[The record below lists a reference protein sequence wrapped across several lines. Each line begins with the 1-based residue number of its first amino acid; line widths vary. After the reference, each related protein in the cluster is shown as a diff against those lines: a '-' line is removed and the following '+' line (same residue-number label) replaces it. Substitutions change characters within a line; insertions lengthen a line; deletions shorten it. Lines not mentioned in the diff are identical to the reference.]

1 VKAAARRIGALTGAR
16 RSGLALLL
24 GALSALAQAPVSLPW
39 ILVLTLPL
47 LFLLLDGTAGAR
59 GGFAVGWFAG
69 VGYFGAAL
77 FWIVEPFL
85 VDVERHGWMAPFAL
99 VFMAGGLAL
108 FWGSAFALARRLWQP
123 GVAAVWLLA
132 STWTLAEYARTHV
145 LTGFPWALIGYCWVE
160 TPVIQTA
167 SVFGVHVLGFLTV
180 GMLML
185 PAAAGGRGL
194 AVTVAV
200 VAAAW
205 AWGAWRLALPA
216 LEREVP
222 FVVRIVQP
230 NAEQHLKW
238 DAAMQTLFWERHL
251 AATAAPAPRRPDVVI
266 WSETAVPFVLGYADD
281 LQAEAAAAA
290 GPDSRLILGIR
301 RLEAT
306 PEFERWYNSLAILGP
321 DGAPQSVYDKHHLV
335 PFGEYIPFAEVIA
348 RLGLPALT
356 TLTRGGF
363 SAGDGPHLTGAPGI
377 PPFLPLICY
386 EAIFPHQLRA
396 PEGRAEWLVQVTNDA
411 WFGKIAGPYQHFAQ
425 ARVRAIE
432 QGLPLAR
439 AANTG
444 ISAMVD
450 PFGRVTHR
458 LNLGETG
465 YFDAVLPG
473 SLPPTAYARW
483 GDLPGMLAVL
493 AIFGLTVAN
502 FSSGIFARTRR

>member
-1 VKAAARRIGALTGAR
+1 MEAVARRIGALSGAGR
-16 RSGLALLL
+16 WGLALLL
-24 GALSALAQAPVSLPW
+24 GALSALAQAPVSVPW
-39 ILVLTLPL
+39 VLVLTLPL
-47 LFLLLDGTAGAR
+47 LFLLLDGTTGRR
-59 GGFAVGWFAG
+59 GGLAVGWFAG
-69 VGYFGAAL
+69 AGYFGAAL

-108 FWGSAFALARRLWQP
+108 FWAAAFGLARRLGRS
-123 GVAAVWLLA
+123 GVAGVWLMAAVW
-132 STWTLAEYARTHV
+132 TLVEYARTHV
-145 LTGFPWALIGYCWVE
+145 LTGFPWALIGYAWVE

-167 SVFGVHVLGFLTV
+167 SVFGVHLLGFLTI

-185 PAAAGGRGL
+185 PAVAGGRGL
-194 AVTVAV
+194 GLAAAV
-200 VAAAW
+200 VAAG
-205 AWGAWRLALPA
+205 WGWGTWRLALPVP
-216 LEREVP
+216 EREVP
-222 FVVRIVQP
+222 FVARIVQP

-238 DAAMQTLFWERHL
+238 DAAMQNLFWQRHL

-266 WSETAVPFVLGYADD
+266 WSETAVPFVLGYAED

-306 PEFERWYNSLAILGP
+306 PEYERWYNSLAIL
-321 DGAPQSVYDKHHLV
+321 DRYGAPLAVYDKHHLV
-335 PFGEYIPFAEVIA
+335 PFGEYIPFADWIA

-363 SAGDGPHLTGAPGI
+363 SAGDGPKLTGAPGI

-411 WFGKIAGPYQHFAQ
+411 WFGKLAGPYQHFAQ

-450 PFGRVTHR
+450 PLGRVIER
-458 LNLGETG
+458 LDLGETG

-473 SLPPTAYARW
+473 SLPPTTYARW
-483 GDLPGMLAVL
+483 GDVPGMVTVL
-493 AIFGLTVAN
+493 AIFGLTFIN
-502 FSSGIFARTRR
+502 FSGGIFARTRR